1 MTDSGVSVGIDLG
14 TTYSLAAVLEDGVPR
29 VLRDAQGQGLIP
41 SCVSVDDAG
50 VVMVGA
56 PALARAT
63 THPAQTARWFKRDM
77 GTDRKYVLGKNTY
90 TPEALSALVLSE
102 VKQVAEQ
109 ALGRPVGEVVVTVP
123 AYFGDL
129 QRRATRDACEI
140 AGLHCERIINE
151 PTAAA
156 LAYGLHQRSR
166 EAKVVVVDL
175 GGGTFDVTVLE
186 LIEGVVEIQSS
197 AGDSNLGGED
207 FSEALVRLC
216 AERWLASTG
225 SVLQPNTVGWARAR
239 AACERA
245 KRLLTQDEDASVA
258 LTAVQFADG
267 KLRDVQTRLSRQDVE
282 AAWAGLVERLTFPL
296 QRALR
301 DASLAPKNVDE
312 VLLVGGATRMPL
324 VARLASQFFGKLP
337 LRSLP
342 ADEAV
347 AMGAAVQVALKR
359 GDAAVADMVVTDV
372 APFSLGI
379 ATMTAVA
386 GQQIQGVF
394 SPILE
399 RGTVLPAS
407 RVGTFGTVQD
417 NQTKLNVEIYQG
429 EHSMCADN
437 QLLGSYTVNGIPKA
451 PAGQALEVRFTYD
464 LNGILDVDTTVV
476 ASGKTQS
483 VTIEKAPGRLSA
495 AQLADAKRQMQ
506 RLKFHPRDAL
516 PNVTALARAEALYVE
531 LAGAK
536 RTVLGEAI
544 AAFRA
549 VMESQA
555 PSSIETARNELSRTV
570 DALRGHAEV

>member
-1 MTDSGVSVGIDLG
+1 L
-14 TTYSLAAVLEDGVPR
+14 
-29 VLRDAQGQGLIP
+29 
-41 SCVSVDDAG
+41 
-50 VVMVGA
+50 
-56 PALARAT
+56 
-63 THPAQTARWFKRDM
+63 
-77 GTDRKYVLGKNTY
+77 VLG
-90 TPEALSALVLSE
+90 E

-109 ALGRPVGEVVVTVP
+109 ALGRPVIEAVVTVP
-123 AYFGDL
+123 AYFGEL

-166 EAKVVVVDL
+166 EAKVVVMDL

-216 AERWLASTG
+216 AARWQSSTG
-225 SVLQPNTVGWARAR
+225 ALLQPNSVGWARTR

-245 KRLLTQDEDASVA
+245 KRLLTQDDDASVA
-258 LTAVQFADG
+258 LTALPFADG
-267 KLRDVQTRLSRQDVE
+267 KLRDVQAQLTRQDVE
-282 AAWAGLVERLTFPL
+282 AVWAELVERLSRPL

-301 DASLAPKNVDE
+301 DASLAPKQVDE
-312 VLLVGGATRMPL
+312 VLLVGGATRMPV

-337 LRSLP
+337 LRTLP

-379 ATMTAVA
+379 STVSSVA
-386 GQQIQGVF
+386 GQHVHGVF

-407 RVGTFGTVQD
+407 RVDIFGTVQD
-417 NQTKLNVEIYQG
+417 NQTELDVQVYQG

-437 QLLGSYTVNGIPKA
+437 QPLGSYLVKGIPKG
-451 PAGQALEVRFTYD
+451 PAGQGLEVRFTYD
-464 LNGILDVDTTVV
+464 LNGILDVDTTIVS
-476 ASGKTQS
+476 SGKTQS
-483 VTIEKAPGRLSA
+483 LTIEKAPGRMSA
-495 AQLADAKRQMQ
+495 SQLADAKRNLR
-506 RLKFHPRDAL
+506 RLKFHPRQAL

-531 LAGAK
+531 LTGAQ
-536 RTVLGEAI
+536 RSALGEAI
-544 AAFRA
+544 ATFRA
-549 VMESQA
+549 AMESQSPA
-555 PSSIETARNELSRTV
+555 TIDVARSQLSRVV
-570 DALRGHAEV
+570 DALRGYVEH